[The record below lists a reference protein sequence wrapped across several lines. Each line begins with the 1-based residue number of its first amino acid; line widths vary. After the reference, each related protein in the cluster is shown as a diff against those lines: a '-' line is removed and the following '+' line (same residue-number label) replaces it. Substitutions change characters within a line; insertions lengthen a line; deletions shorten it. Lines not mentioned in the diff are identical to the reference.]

1 MNKIASGFTGGAKD
15 LFTGITGVFLQPW
28 RGAKRG
34 GTKGFITGIGKGLVG
49 FVVSP
54 ISAALRLG
62 TGLALGVSGAAILLA
77 KGRIT
82 LRGKSRFPRFI
93 SEKGVIAPYNS

>member
-1 MNKIASGFTGGAKD
+1 MNKFASGFTDGAKD

-34 GTKGFITGIGKGLVG
+34 GTKGFITGIGKGLIG
-49 FVVSP
+49 FWVTP
-54 ISAALRLG
+54 ISVALRVG
-62 TGLALGVSGAAILLA
+62 TGIALGISGAASLLA
-77 KGRIT
+77 KGKVT

-93 SEKGVIAPYNS
+93 SEKGVISSYNS